1 MDDIKTLGV
10 VGCGQM
16 GSGIAQV
23 AASGGHETIIR
34 DISEEML
41 KAGMT
46 RIRRFLDSAVNKC
59 RMEPAA
65 RDATLAKIKTTLRLG
80 DLERC
85 DLVIEAV
92 PENVKLKKDIFGDLD
107 VICSQDTILAS
118 NTSAFS
124 ITELAAAT
132 NRPDRVLGMHFFKP
146 VPVMRLVEL
155 VKTLD
160 TSDATHRR
168 ARLFVEGLGKTAI
181 LTKDAPGFVVNLLV
195 TPFILDA
202 IRVFE
207 TGVACKED
215 IDTAMKLGC
224 GHPMGPLQLA
234 DYLGLD
240 MVLRI
245 ADVLYDQFR
254 EKRYAAPPLLRRMV
268 AAAHLGR
275 KSGKGFYDYG
285 KT

>member
-46 RIRRFLDSAVNKC
+46 RIRRFLDSAMNKC

-65 RDATLAKIKTTLRLG
+65 RDAALARIKTTLRLG

-124 ITELAAAT
+124 ITELASAT

-146 VPVMRLVEL
+146 VPVIRLVEL
-155 VKTLD
+155 VRTLD
-160 TSDATHRR
+160 TSDAAYRR
-168 ARLFVEGLGKTAI
+168 VRLFVEGLGKTAI
-181 LTKDAPGFVVNLLV
+181 LTKDAPGFVVNLLM